1 MQGQGKA
8 FLHRHHLR
16 RVIINGRELGMEDRD
31 LCPSRCVAVAK
42 IFPRLCSQLS
52 IVPEVLGLV
61 VGLSTSQQ
69 ITHFVGLGEI
79 ESWKHSR
86 SPSILPCRIAVTH
99 LAAPVLPSSGFS
111 LEYHVQKVGA

>member
-1 MQGQGKA
+1 M
-8 FLHRHHLR
+8 
-16 RVIINGRELGMEDRD
+16 RVIINGRGRELGMEDRD

-86 SPSILPCRIAVTH
+86 SPSILPCPIAVTH